1 MKQGISSMNNEYTS
15 IDQFRKALG
24 SGHRSNQFKVS
35 VTLPTSY
42 IKGDAQTNLE
52 FICYASSIPDQ
63 SIGNIEVNFRGLVA
77 NYAGD
82 PEKADIWTVS
92 CYNPTSFNL
101 RKSLIAWKRAYQE
114 EGTTNGLDEIPL
126 STADVFLLG
135 KNGNYLYQSTL
146 YNLWPRKIGQIEL
159 SWENQNQLST
169 FEVDFSYDY
178 IKDNLELANDGASN
192 AGDTNTTT
200 TGE

>member
-1 MKQGISSMNNEYTS
+1 MNEFVS

-24 SGHRSNQFKVS
+24 SGHRKNQFKIS
-35 VTLPTSY
+35 VTLPSAY
-42 IKGDAQTNLE
+42 IKGDAQKNLE
-52 FICYASSIPDQ
+52 FICYSATVPTQ
-63 SIGNIEVNFRGLVA
+63 AVGNIEVNFRGLIA

-82 PEKADIWTVS
+82 PEKTEPWTVE

-114 EGTTNGLDEIPL
+114 EGTTSGLDEIPMT
-126 STADVFLLG
+126 TADIYLLG

-146 YNLWPRKIGQIEL
+146 YNLWPRSIGKIDV
-159 SWENQNQLST
+159 SWDERDSLST
-169 FEVDFSYDY
+169 FETEFIYDY
-178 IKDNLELANDGASN
+178 AKENIELSNDGASN

-200 TGE
+200 ITEG

>member
-1 MKQGISSMNNEYTS
+1 MNDYVS
-15 IDQFRKALG
+15 IDQFRKSLG

-35 VTLPTSY
+35 VTLPTSFV
-42 IKGDAQTNLE
+42 KGDAQKTLE

-63 SIGNIEVNFRGLVA
+63 ALGNIEVNFRGLVA

-101 RKSLIAWKRAYQE
+101 RKTLVAWKRAYQE
-114 EGTTNGLDEIPL
+114 EGTTNGTDEITMT
-126 STADVFLLG
+126 TADIYLLS
-135 KNGNYLYQSTL
+135 KTGNYLYQSTL
-146 YNLWPRKIGQIEL
+146 YNVWPRKIGQVEL
-159 SWENQNQLST
+159 SWETQNQLST
-169 FEVDFSYDY
+169 FDVDFSYDY
-178 IKDNLELANDGASN
+178 IKDNIDLANEGESA

-200 TGE
+200 ITEG

>member
-1 MKQGISSMNNEYTS
+1 MNEYTS

-42 IKGDAQTNLE
+42 IKGDAQKTLE
-52 FICYASSIPDQ
+52 FICYASSVPEQSLGSIP
-63 SIGNIEVNFRGLVA
+63 VNFRGLVA

-82 PEKADIWTVS
+82 PVAPEAWKVQ

-114 EGTTNGLDEIPL
+114 EGTTSGLDEIVTT
-126 STADVFLLG
+126 TADIYLLG
-135 KNGNYLYQSTL
+135 KNSNYLYQTTL
-146 YNLWPRKIGQIEL
+146 YNVWPKTIGGIEL
-159 SWENQNQLST
+159 NWETQNQIST
-169 FEVDFSYDY
+169 FDCDFSYDY
-178 IKDNLELANDGASN
+178 SKENIDLGNDGESQ

-200 TGE
+200 I

>member
-1 MKQGISSMNNEYTS
+1 MNEYTS

-35 VTLPTSY
+35 VALPSAY
-42 IKGDAQTNLE
+42 IKGDAQKTLE
-52 FICYASSIPDQ
+52 FICYAASVPAQ
-63 SIGNIEVNFRGLVA
+63 GIGNIEVNFRGLVA

-82 PEKADIWTVS
+82 PEKADTWKIS

-101 RKSLIAWKRAYQE
+101 RKSFIAWRRAYQA
-114 EGTTNGLDEIPL
+114 EGTTSGLDEMPMV
-126 STADVFLLG
+126 SADLYLLG
-135 KNGNYLYQSTL
+135 KNGNYLYQTTL
-146 YNLWPRKIGQIEL
+146 YNVWPRTIGEIQL

-169 FEVDFSYDY
+169 FECDLSYDY
-178 IKDNLELANDGASN
+178 AIENIDLSNDGASA

-200 TGE
+200 TTEG